1 MHESNGATQESV
13 ILSTHVQLAP
23 STVQLW
29 HKKLFDGSM
38 AVALV
43 NFGVFDG
50 QHYNATFTS
59 DMVCCIPSVNMSYEW
74 IPAILSS
81 ISVVRQVGMAPKTP
95 FKARDL
101 FAKVDLG
108 NHPTGTFQALL
119 DATSILM
126 LKLTPL

>member
-1 MHESNGATQESV
+1 MTDQDELGLFAQSV
-13 ILSTHVQLAP
+13 ILSHAVELPP

-29 HKKLFDGSM
+29 HKKLSDGGT

-59 DMVCCIPSVNMSYEW
+59 EM
-74 IPAILSS
+74 
-81 ISVVRQVGMAPKTP
+81 VGMPAGAS
-95 FKARDL
+95 FNARDL

-108 NHPTGTFQALL
+108 TKPGRFQAMLE
-119 DATSILM
+119 ATSILM
-126 LKLTPL
+126 LKLTPP

>member
-1 MHESNGATQESV
+1 MVRNDLVVRGGGWGGAEDELGLFAQSV
-13 ILSTHVQLAP
+13 ILSRAVELKP

-29 HKKLFDGSM
+29 HKKLADGDT

-50 QHYNATFTS
+50 QHYNASFRTE
-59 DMVCCIPSVNMSYEW
+59 M
-74 IPAILSS
+74 
-81 ISVVRQVGMAPKTP
+81 VGMPAGAA

-108 NHPTGTFQALL
+108 TKHGSFHALL

-126 LKLTPL
+126 LRLSPTAVV